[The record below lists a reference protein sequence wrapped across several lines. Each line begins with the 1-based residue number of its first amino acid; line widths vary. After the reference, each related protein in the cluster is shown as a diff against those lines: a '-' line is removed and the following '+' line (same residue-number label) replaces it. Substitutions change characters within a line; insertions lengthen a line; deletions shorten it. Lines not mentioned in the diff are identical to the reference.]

1 MAINKKKKELA
12 VHYTSNGNAWQT
24 KDTFQECFTNCFLH
38 EIGEIRDEHVPIQFL
53 IDNCSAHNAEILTI
67 QDPDVTIEFLPPNTT
82 SLCQPMDQAVLN
94 SVKVFQ
100 KREYYLNMFQYCE
113 MHNFEA
119 KAFNEFLKEY
129 TVLDAILDISKGWTQ
144 VSTSTIQKSFRKVF
158 PQEKWVEVTGRN
170 Y

>member
-1 MAINKKKKELA
+1 MLN
-12 VHYTSNGNAWQT
+12 NA
-24 KDTFQECFTNCFLH
+24 D
-38 EIGEIRDEHVPIQFL
+38 
-53 IDNCSAHNAEILTI
+53 ILKI

-100 KREYYLNMFQYCE
+100 NKEFYLTMFQYCE
-113 MHNFEA
+113 KHNFEA
-119 KAFNEFLKEY
+119 KSFNEFLKEY
-129 TVLDAILDISKGWTQ
+129 TDLDAILDISRGWEQ
-144 VSTSTIQKSFRKVF
+144 VSTSTILKSFRNFF